1 MEMVNLKTGTD
12 TYQDEDGKTQTRD
25 DYPWGLCIE
34 LNNETLTKLKATP
47 QSAGTEVMIT
57 AKAIIRST
65 STRETEDGMQH
76 NASLQ
81 ITDMALSPVSG
92 EQSNT
97 AAQTL
102 YGGDDD

>member
-1 MEMVNLKTGTD
+1 MELVNLKTGTD

-34 LNNETLTKLKATP
+34 LNNETLAKLKATP
-47 QSAGTEVMIT
+47 QSAGAEVMIT

-92 EQSNT
+92 EQPKT

-102 YGGDDD
+102 YGGEGN

>member
-12 TYQDEDGKTQTRD
+12 TYQDENGKTQTRD

-47 QSAGTEVMIT
+47 QSAGTVVMIT

-65 STRETEDGMQH
+65 STRETEEGMQH

-81 ITDMALSPVSG
+81 ITDMALAPDSTEPQKS
-92 EQSNT
+92 
-97 AAQTL
+97 AAETL
-102 YGGDDD
+102 YGNGGE

>member
-1 MEMVNLKTGTD
+1 MELVNLKTGTD

-34 LNNETLTKLKATP
+34 LNNETLAKLKATP

-81 ITDMALSPVSG
+81 ITDMSLSPVSG
-92 EQSNT
+92 EQPKT
-97 AAQTL
+97 A
-102 YGGDDD
+102 

>member
-1 MEMVNLKTGTD
+1 MELVNLKTGTD

-81 ITDMALSPVSG
+81 ITDMAIGAASG
-92 EQSNT
+92 EQTKT
-97 AAQTL
+97 AAETL
-102 YGGDDD
+102 YGNGGE

>member
-1 MEMVNLKTGTD
+1 MELVNLKTGTD

-34 LNNETLTKLKATP
+34 LNNETLTRLKATP
-47 QSAGTEVMIT
+47 QSAGAEVMIT

-81 ITDMALSPVSG
+81 ITDMALSPVSV
-92 EQSNT
+92 EQSKT

-102 YGGDDD
+102 YGGEDD

>member
-1 MEMVNLKTGTD
+1 MELVNLKTGTD

-81 ITDMALSPVSG
+81 ITDMALSSVSG
-92 EQSNT
+92 ESPKT

-102 YGGDDD
+102 YGVEED

>member
-1 MEMVNLKTGTD
+1 MELVNLKTGTD

-81 ITDMALSPVSG
+81 ITDMAIGPASG
-92 EQSNT
+92 EQAKT
-97 AAQTL
+97 AAETL
-102 YGGDDD
+102 YGNGGE

>member
-1 MEMVNLKTGTD
+1 
-12 TYQDEDGKTQTRD
+12 
-25 DYPWGLCIE
+25 
-34 LNNETLTKLKATP
+34 
-47 QSAGTEVMIT
+47 MIT

-92 EQSNT
+92 EQPKT

-102 YGGDDD
+102 YGGEDD

>member
-1 MEMVNLKTGTD
+1 MELVNLKTGTD

-34 LNNETLTKLKATP
+34 LNNETLTRLKATP

-65 STRETEDGMQH
+65 MQH

-92 EQSNT
+92 EQPKT

-102 YGGDDD
+102 YGGEDD

>member
-1 MEMVNLKTGTD
+1 MDLVNLKTGTD

-34 LNNETLTKLKATP
+34 LNNETLAKLKATP

-57 AKAIIRST
+57 AKATIRST

-92 EQSNT
+92 EQPKSV
-97 AAQTL
+97 AQTL
-102 YGGDDD
+102 YGGEDD

>member
-1 MEMVNLKTGTD
+1 MELVNLKTGTD

-34 LNNETLTKLKATP
+34 LNNETLAKLKATP

-76 NASLQ
+76 SASLQ
-81 ITDMALSPVSG
+81 ITDMDLSPVSG
-92 EQSNT
+92 ESQKT

-102 YGGDDD
+102 YGVEED

>member
-92 EQSNT
+92 EQSKT

>member
-92 EQSNT
+92 EQSKT

-102 YGGDDD
+102 YGGGDD

>member
-1 MEMVNLKTGTD
+1 MELVNLKTGTD
-12 TYQDEDGKTQTRD
+12 SYQDESGETKTRD

-34 LNNETLTKLKATP
+34 LNNETLSKLKATP

-92 EQSNT
+92 EKPKT

-102 YGGDDD
+102 YGGEDD

>member
-1 MEMVNLKTGTD
+1 MELVNLKTGTD

-76 NASLQ
+76 SASLQ
-81 ITDMALSPVSG
+81 ITDMAIGPASG
-92 EQSNT
+92 DQTKT
-97 AAQTL
+97 AAETL
-102 YGGDDD
+102 YGNGGE

>member
-1 MEMVNLKTGTD
+1 MELVNLKTGTD

-34 LNNETLTKLKATP
+34 LNNETLTRLKATS

-92 EQSNT
+92 EQSKT

-102 YGGDDD
+102 YGGEDD